1 MHLFIVDLFISLDTI
16 SPLVSGLN
24 KKGEK
29 TKICFVNPLQNFSN
43 HKLIEY
49 LNKSKLNNNHGMLCL
64 GIYNR
69 IYFFLLKLVM
79 NFPLIILKKLNR
91 LWTIIYQKN

>member
-64 GIYNR
+64 GIYNGS
-69 IYFFLLKLVM
+69 K
-79 NFPLIILKKLNR
+79 
-91 LWTIIYQKN
+91 